1 MRAAPSAPP
10 ARSAPSALGEAT
22 RSYLRLW
29 RDLPREALALVIA
42 VPLSLAGAFAAG
54 AALALA
60 LGLIGVLIGLVFLP
74 LALVIARFFGRAARA
89 LDLLAGRPVIP
100 EPQWRRA
107 PASVTPAT
115 FSLYGP
121 VIDGHYWLALLHTL
135 VVAPLLSTVFAAV
148 LLGWTL
154 AGLGTLVSVLGGTAG
169 GTTTAVQWVVE
180 RATTLL
186 GLPDPPPALVA
197 LAAVAMIVLFV
208 STLPFATRGLT
219 LARYLVDR
227 LLLGPWG
234 SEALQREVAELSAS
248 RGAAVAAEDRALR
261 QLERDIHDGPQ
272 QRLIRVQMDLGSAKS
287 RVGSDPEA
295 AAALIDEA
303 REHVRAAL
311 DELRALSRGVAP
323 PILQDRGFEAAVHS
337 LAAMSPVP
345 VQVLTEHPVEGV
357 PPEVERSV
365 YFVVAELLANASKH
379 ASAQTVRVHLDV
391 RDAGST
397 GERWL
402 DAWVIDDGVGG
413 AAPVAGHG
421 LEGVAGRVR
430 GLRGLLTVESPR
442 GGPTTIGVHVPF
454 RPTAPADPVDPGAP
468 ASAA

>member
-1 MRAAPSAPP
+1 MST
-10 ARSAPSALGEAT
+10 APSALGEAT
-22 RSYLRLW
+22 RAYLRLW
-29 RDLPREALALVIA
+29 RELPREALALLLA
-42 VPLSLAGAFAAG
+42 VPLSAIGAFAAG
-54 AALALA
+54 LALALA
-60 LGLIGVLIGLVFLP
+60 LALVGVLIGLVFLP
-74 LALVIARFFGRAARA
+74 LALVMARYFSRVACG
-89 LDLLAGRPVIP
+89 LDTLAGRPAIP

-135 VVAPLLSTVFAAV
+135 VVAPLLALLFAGV
-148 LLGWTL
+148 LGLWIW
-154 AGLGTLVSVLGGTAG
+154 AGLGTLVSMLDGSGGA
-169 GTTTAVQWVVE
+169 AQWVAE
-180 RATTLL
+180 RSVAVL
-186 GLPDPPPALVA
+186 GLPEPPPVLVA
-197 LAAVAMIVLFV
+197 LAGAAMVVLFV

-272 QRLIRVQMDLGSAKS
+272 QRLIRVQMDLGSARS
-287 RVGSDPEA
+287 RVRTDPDSA
-295 AAALIDEA
+295 AVLIDEA
-303 REHVRAAL
+303 REHVRSAL

-345 VQVLTEHPVEGV
+345 VQVLTEHAIDDV
-357 PPEVERSV
+357 PPEIERSV

-379 ASAQTVRVHLDV
+379 ASARSVRVHLDV
-391 RDAGST
+391 RDAGSA

-402 DAWVIDDGVGG
+402 DVWVVDDGVGG
-413 AAPVAGHG
+413 AAPLAGHG
-421 LEGVAGRVR
+421 LEGLEGRVR
-430 GLRGLLTVESPR
+430 GLRGLLTVESPQ
-442 GGPTTIGVHVPF
+442 GGPTTVGVHVPF
-454 RPTAPADPVDPGAP
+454 RPRAL
-468 ASAA
+468 S